1 MATKDSDHRPPCV
14 VPLDS
19 TNYAQWKYSMKWVLV
34 YDKLWAFVQIPV
46 PAVGAIPKDWDENN
60 DAAMSR
66 MMLAIGPDQHLHVNQ
81 LVNAHDVWETLRRI
95 HEWSTVGTKMFLR

>member
-34 YDKLWAFVQIPV
+34 YDKLWAALDRVQTKSIATKQAPRPDSQRRLRTDADDITKREPV
-46 PAVGAIPKDWDENN
+46 HSHNRRRLFPVLYR
-60 DAAMSR
+60 DAPEA
-66 MMLAIGPDQHLHVNQ
+66 
-81 LVNAHDVWETLRRI
+81 EERR
-95 HEWSTVGTKMFLR
+95 